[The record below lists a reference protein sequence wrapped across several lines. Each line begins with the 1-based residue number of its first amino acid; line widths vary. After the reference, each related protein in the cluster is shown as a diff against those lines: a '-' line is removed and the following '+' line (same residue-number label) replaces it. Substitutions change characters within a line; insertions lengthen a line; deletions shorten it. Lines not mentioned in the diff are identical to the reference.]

1 MSTASVRDIFPDA
14 TITDR
19 AALALFAWHSL
30 VAEGTRSPAHAA
42 SDAFEYADAMLAEV
56 LAQECW
62 ERK

>member
-30 VAEGTRSPAHAA
+30 VAEGTRAPTQAA
-42 SDAFEYADAMLAEV
+42 SDAFEYADAMLSEV
-56 LAQECW
+56 LAQEGW
-62 ERK
+62 QR

>member
-1 MSTASVRDIFPDA
+1 MNSPSVRDIFPEA

-30 VAEGTRSPAHAA
+30 VAEGTRQPAEAA

-56 LAQECW
+56 LTQEGW
-62 ERK
+62 RP